1 MSACDIKITE
11 LESCKELPDTSEDDI
26 LVEATFD
33 EAILNE
39 ISSVVDEMF
48 DDSCTTSS
56 YSATSSDFVRVRVR
70 N

>member
-11 LESCKELPDTSEDDI
+11 LESCKELPDTSEDGI
-26 LVEATFD
+26 FVEPTFD

-39 ISSVVDEMF
+39 ISTVVAEMFDDMF

-56 YSATSSDFVRVRVR
+56 YIATFA
-70 N
+70 